1 MISSRVFPLHSR
13 HTANCFCRYF
23 GNITSDISCIR
34 TKVCITKSEISMRTW
49 RSLMS
54 AALQGAFVDI
64 SGILKKDLERIK
76 VFHDAV
82 NLTAVCYS
90 SLEAS
95 SAAAFS
101 TSSTTTGA
109 SSASEDFLSFFG
121 ITFFGASY
129 STV

>member
-1 MISSRVFPLHSR
+1 MISSRAFPFV
-13 HTANCFCRYF
+13 A
-23 GNITSDISCIR
+23 GI
-34 TKVCITKSEISMRTW
+34 
-49 RSLMS
+49 
-54 AALQGAFVDI
+54 LQTAFVDI

-121 ITFFGASY
+121 ITFFGASS
-129 STV
+129 STVSVFSSRLADGLVTEDGSSTLAALKI